1 MELDD
6 IKRHHELNIMLFN
19 LKEDSNVAGKDNK
32 REDSKGF
39 C

>member
-6 IKRHHELNIMLFN
+6 IKRHELNIMLFN
-19 LKEDSNVAGKDNK
+19 LKEHSNVAGTDNK
-32 REDSKGF
+32 REDGKGF